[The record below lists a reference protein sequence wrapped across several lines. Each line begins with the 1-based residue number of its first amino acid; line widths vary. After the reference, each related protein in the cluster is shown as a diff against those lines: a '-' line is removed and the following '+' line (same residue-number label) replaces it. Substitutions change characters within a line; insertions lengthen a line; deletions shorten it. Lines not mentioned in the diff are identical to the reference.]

1 MKRSAVFQFRS
12 GNSFF
17 HRLDPLTKLVWLVGV
32 SLMAF
37 GAYIGAVQV
46 AITLAVFLTALVL
59 ARLSLVEIWRG
70 TWLFGLACVSFLI
83 VQTLTLPGSR
93 IIFHLAGRPV
103 YAESFDYAL
112 ASALRIYA
120 IILSSLVFVRTTDP
134 RDLAIA
140 LVTQM
145 KVPYRIAYA
154 FFIALRIVP
163 TVEQEIKTIRAA
175 QSVRGVVRQ
184 GGVAGQ
190 IGEMKR
196 YSNAAAGREPAEG
209 LDDGALHGGSGVWG
223 LSAPHLRRRAAHVRS
238 RRRGLRPD
246 PCRCG
251 GLVYGAG
258 RGPRAYHV
266 CARSALTFRAP

>member
-12 GNSFF
+12 GDSFF

-184 GGVAGQ
+184 GGVAGR

-196 YSNAAAGREPAEG
+196 YSMPLLVGSLRKASMMVLSMEARAFGAFPHRTFVDAPRMSAAGVAVC
-209 LDDGALHGGSGVWG
+209 ALTLV
-223 LSAPHLRRRAAHVRS
+223 AVAAWYTA
-238 RRRGLRPD
+238 LAA
-246 PCRCG
+246 
-251 GLVYGAG
+251 GLVHTMYVLA
-258 RGPRAYHV
+258 PR
-266 CARSALTFRAP
+266 